1 MKFVQISRRCHIHC
15 RLVVIPSNMRRLL
28 SLLLVALLLP
38 SFSQLSTATSG
49 RAVNIDL
56 AVGDISISYPDT
68 TNSSLYQMFS
78 SNYPIANFNRP
89 ADLYVTDSII
99 GVEIEI
105 DVIIQNQ
112 GTVQSGS
119 VDFNLLVLHNEYQ
132 HFELLNFSNTM
143 SPINGGSSSSVKVLW
158 TPNYAGN
165 HTMQITVSNPNGDD
179 DNSDNSKNRHMTV
192 ALHYDNC
199 VDLTTWSKTG
209 EWKTNSEVYI
219 SELSGCHIGN
229 GATSFHSN
237 NLVSTLTTPV
247 FDMADGLN
255 SHNAAIGYSFFY
267 TGGAG
272 VGDSLKGYA
281 KDSQSNWDELWTI
294 TGAVDNDFNDGIN
307 WQSR

>member
-1 MKFVQISRRCHIHC
+1 
-15 RLVVIPSNMRRLL
+15 MRRLL

-132 HFELLNFSNTM
+132 HFALLNFSNTM
-143 SPINGGSSSSVKVLW
+143 SPINV
-158 TPNYAGN
+158 
-165 HTMQITVSNPNGDD
+165 D
-179 DNSDNSKNRHMTV
+179 SKLCR
-192 ALHYDNC
+192 
-199 VDLTTWSKTG
+199 K
-209 EWKTNSEVYI
+209 
-219 SELSGCHIGN
+219 
-229 GATSFHSN
+229 
-237 NLVSTLTTPV
+237 
-247 FDMADGLN
+247 
-255 SHNAAIGYSFFY
+255 SHNA
-267 TGGAG
+267 
-272 VGDSLKGYA
+272 
-281 KDSQSNWDELWTI
+281 
-294 TGAVDNDFNDGIN
+294 DNCI
-307 WQSR
+307 